1 MFKKILYFFTPK
13 RYVIC
18 PMDDYAIYRGSLA
31 ECQEVLETLPENLY
45 LIVKRKDL
53 TPSMKDCIPLL

>member
-1 MFKKILYFFTPK
+1 
-13 RYVIC
+13 
-18 PMDDYAIYRGSLA
+18 MDDYAIYRGSLA